1 MKKISLIF
9 LMFFVLQNCGYTPLY
24 SSKQKNNYYI
34 EKLYFSNGD
43 EELADLIK
51 FNLRDYMQK
60 KDGSK
65 YVIIASAKY
74 QKKEL
79 SRNTSGEIEDY
90 ELTSETLFQVTSNTL
105 DKKIIITETFTM
117 SNLNDEFEERQYEKT
132 IKRNMARSI
141 TSQLSSKLSRLNAN

>member
-9 LMFFVLQNCGYTPLY
+9 LMFFVLQNCGYTPMY
-24 SSKQKNNYYI
+24 SSNQKNNFYI
-34 EKLYFSNGD
+34 EKLNFNNGD

-51 FNLRDYMQK
+51 FNLSNYMQK

-65 YVIIASAKY
+65 YVIIANVQY

-79 SRNTSGEIEDY
+79 SRDASGEIEDY
-90 ELTSETLFQVTSNTL
+90 ELTSEILFQVQSNIL
-105 DKKIIITETFTM
+105 DEKIIIKETFKM
-117 SNLNDEFEERQYEKT
+117 SNLNNEFEERQYEKS

-141 TSQLSSKLSRLNAN
+141 TSQLLSRISRLNAN

>member
-9 LMFFVLQNCGYTPLY
+9 LMFFVLQNCGYTPMY
-24 SSKQKNNYYI
+24 SSNQKNNYYI
-34 EKLYFSNGD
+34 EKLNFSNGD

-51 FNLRDYMQK
+51 FNLSNYMQK

-65 YVIIASAKY
+65 YIIIANVKY

-79 SRNTSGEIEDY
+79 SRDTSGEIQDY
-90 ELTSETLFQVTSNTL
+90 ELTSEILFQVQSNTL
-105 DKKIIITETFTM
+105 NEKVIIKEKFKM
-117 SNLNDEFEERQYEKT
+117 SNFNDEFEERQYEKN

-141 TSQLSSKLSRLNAN
+141 TSQLLSRISRFNAN